1 MCKID
6 YQNKKIKSKRRKK
19 KLLSYG
25 EIPHKFN
32 KFNNRYGEKLEITP
46 EKARKVIGIID
57 KTGESAREGKLL
69 EVNL

>member
-1 MCKID
+1 M
-6 YQNKKIKSKRRKK
+6 
-19 KLLSYG
+19 
-25 EIPHKFN
+25 
-32 KFNNRYGEKLEITP
+32 GEKLEITP